1 MIDGLGIGDV
11 GNVVLR
17 DRQTIATEGIVVIVV
32 PMDQSSGRVTAE
44 PDIITR
50 GFIYMKESG
59 SLIGRTKQIVNQSL
73 KLKKGKIVDWQFIRK
88 HMADSVGQFLHK
100 ETGRAPLIVPVIIE
114 V

>member
-32 PMDQSSGRVTAE
+32 PMDQSTGRVTAE

-50 GFIYMKESG
+50 GFVYMKESG
-59 SLIGRTKQIVNQSL
+59 NLIGRTKQIVNQSL
-73 KLKKGKIVDWQFIRK
+73 KLKKGRSSIGSSSGNTWQIRSGNFYK
-88 HMADSVGQFLHK
+88 KKPAESH
-100 ETGRAPLIVPVIIE
+100 
-114 V
+114 